1 MPKQALE
8 QIIMDSVGEILRL
21 RFNPGSGSVRGDADL
36 SPKDLIS
43 DFPLQLGFECKDH
56 AVKSHS
62 VNAADWKKAKVQIKG
77 RSLDPIF
84 VTRNK
89 ELEIMVHME
98 LPLFKNLIEQIIDNY
113 EESTYRY
120 EMSKTISSS
129 VE

>member
-1 MPKQALE
+1 MSKQALE
-8 QIIMDSVGEILRL
+8 QIVMDELGELL
-21 RFNPGSGSVRGDADL
+21 GLKFNPGSGSVFGDGDL
-36 SPKDLIS
+36 SPKYREDS
-43 DFPLQLGFECKDH
+43 PVQLGFECKDH

-129 VE
+129 VD